1 MSIEILMP
9 ALSPTMTEGKLI
21 KWLKKEGDKVV
32 SGDVI
37 AEIETDK
44 ATMEVEAADEGI
56 LGKIIVAEG
65 TDAVPV
71 NSPIAV
77 LVEDGEDFKENEA
90 KNEDDF
96 KDEEKGDEMTDASYE
111 LDEDLNDDIDDDFS
125 DNDERVV
132 ISPLARKVAQEAG
145 VDIADIQGTGHNGRI
160 TKADVERAVASKQN
174 SSSSAVAISDENKM
188 GLISSVEMPS
198 YKDVPLT
205 GMRKVI
211 AQRMQESKQNIP
223 HFYLT
228 IDCELENL
236 EKARKEL
243 NQKAEQLGLNYKL
256 TINDFVVKAVAM
268 AMRKVP
274 QVNVSW
280 NEDSIRMYNN
290 VDVAVAVSTPGGL
303 FTPVIR
309 NVDRRR
315 LPDISRSIKNLAEKA
330 RAGKLVPEE
339 YQGGNFTISNLGMY
353 GIKDFSAIINP
364 PQSCILSIG
373 KAEQRLIVREGSI
386 AVANMMTCTLSVD
399 HRAVDGATAA
409 EFLAKFKQILEEPL
423 VMML

>member
-1 MSIEILMP
+1 MPIEILMP
-9 ALSPTMTEGKLI
+9 ALSPTMTEGKLV
-21 KWLKKEGDKVV
+21 KWLKKEGDNVT

-44 ATMEVEAADEGI
+44 ATMEVEAADDGI
-56 LGKIIVAEG
+56 IGKILVKEG
-65 TDAVPV
+65 EEKVPV
-71 NSPIAV
+71 NTPIAV
-77 LVEDGEDFKENEA
+77 LLEGDETSANIADSYDDNEKNTKGDDMNEPAYDIEEDEDVLIEDEDGE
-90 KNEDDF
+90 
-96 KDEEKGDEMTDASYE
+96 G
-111 LDEDLNDDIDDDFS
+111 
-125 DNDERVV
+125 RV
-132 ISPLARKVAQEAG
+132 IASPLAKKLAKEAG
-145 VDIADIQGTGHNGRI
+145 LNLGELEGTGQNGRI
-160 TKADVERAVASKQN
+160 TKTDVEKAIVEKQKNPNNAVTVQESFK
-174 SSSSAVAISDENKM
+174 SALSAIAET
-188 GLISSVEMPS
+188 PS
-198 YKDVPLT
+198 YRDVPLSS
-205 GMRKVI
+205 MRKII
-211 AQRMQESKQNIP
+211 AQRMVESKQNIP

-290 VDVAVAVSTPGGL
+290 VDISVAVSTAGGL
-303 FTPVIR
+303 FTPIIR

-339 YQGGNFTISNLGMY
+339 YQGGNFTVSNLGMY
-353 GIKDFSAIINP
+353 GIKDFAAVINP
-364 PQSCILSIG
+364 PQACILSIG
-373 KAEQRLIVREGSI
+373 KAEQRLIVRDGSI
-386 AVANMMTCTLSVD
+386 AVAHMMTCTLSVD
-399 HRAVDGATAA
+399 HRAVDGAVGA

-423 VMML
+423 VLML